1 MFKAPGK
8 HHLLDLKKR
17 DKKETILNE
26 TQKRQLRK
34 QIEAQKGSGKKARTK
49 IEDKTSQE
57 YETIEPSASE
67 YMFKHYLEKCR
78 CGSNHNFHNK
88 RTHLINSND
97 SDLGTEVV
105 RTVYYIRLDILHR
118 NKSSTNLVKCNRKD
132 EIQTIQRIHRFAIHN
147 KRPNM
152 IKYWDN
158 KCNTGHNHTH
168 NIASVHMH
176 IEYGIRRAEIRKTQ
190 PEKQILVGISIL
202 PNLCRD
208 IDFGKVSR
216 KRPELRQHHE
226 HGDTTLRRYT
236 TN

>member
-1 MFKAPGK
+1 
-8 HHLLDLKKR
+8 
-17 DKKETILNE
+17 
-26 TQKRQLRK
+26 
-34 QIEAQKGSGKKARTK
+34 
-49 IEDKTSQE
+49 
-57 YETIEPSASE
+57 
-67 YMFKHYLEKCR
+67 MFKHYLEKCR

-118 NKSSTNLVKCNRKD
+118 NKRSTNLVKYNRKD

-236 TN
+236 TNWIMRNKMPKTLQDSQKWLEISILPDLCKDIDFGKVSRKRPELCQPHHEHSDATLRG